1 MTDNQQYVPADV
13 SVKKAGLEAQLA
25 AVLRLTT
32 QQIAHSE
39 CFDDEQ
45 RAEVYSIL
53 HALKSDTEQHQTVI
67 GRWVSHKMT
76 ENSCA

>member
-1 MTDNQQYVPADV
+1 MIDDRAYVPAEI
-13 SVKKAGLEAQLA
+13 SMKAAGLEAQLA
-25 AVLRLTT
+25 SVLRRTT

-53 HALKSDTEQHQTVI
+53 HALKADTEIHQNVI
-67 GRWVSHKMT
+67 GRWVSHKLT
-76 ENSCA
+76 ETPCA